1 MNNSA
6 TGSYGIGPPDW
17 PFAEAAALT
26 QAQSCTKLPC
36 RVLGADGGLAL
47 RNFCSLVQTGVAVAA
62 EVPPNFGTILLVKEM
77 GPGGSAPGTWR
88 DGPTMLYS
96 PQNNEELNHLRGP
109 SDFCLFSILGFL

>member
-17 PFAEAAALT
+17 PFTEAAALT

-47 RNFCSLVQTGVAVAA
+47 RNFCSLVQTGVGSGCRGASQLRNNFTGKGN
-62 EVPPNFGTILLVKEM
+62 ESGGPPRALEEMAQQCCILHK
-77 GPGGSAPGTWR
+77 
-88 DGPTMLYS
+88 TMK
-96 PQNNEELNHLRGP
+96 N
-109 SDFCLFSILGFL
+109 